1 MFKMN
6 FKKFITSRGVI
17 LATIVSIL
25 YGCLIFA
32 IYFTGYQAMPKHV
45 DELTVTVVNR
55 NKNTRTLADQI
66 EKGLPF
72 KHIKK
77 VSSLRTAKKQLHNKK
92 TAMIIEIPWNFKSRI
107 SSNSKTNLNF
117 YIDEATPYSQ
127 VSALKTVSQKIGY
140 TVNQQVIIE
149 KGKAMLLKEPMT
161 GLEKTVQTKQAQLQN
176 QLQAKKQQIAQ
187 APEAQQPR
195 LEALLKHQELNAKQK
210 LEAQVKQQSKA
221 IRNRV
226 SDTYQDVDH
235 SVGTNLVRVHPV
247 KTGMNH
253 ALAPFIANI
262 AVYLGTLIGALLL
275 YGTYAKFVPI
285 VGRFKSFAFLETAA
299 ILLSIIGSLF
309 TSWSITGFMG
319 LGGSQFA
326 NLWLNHGLEIFGS
339 LNFNLILVL
348 LLGQIG
354 TALNIFLTMIQVV
367 SGAGMIPLVTLNS
380 FFKGAHYISPMFYS
394 IQADFNIMFGG
405 SQAGMYLGQ
414 LVLLALGILIV
425 NIVIVTFRKHQPILD
440 FHQLS

>member
-1 MFKMN
+1 MN
-6 FKKFITSRGVI
+6 LKKFLTSRGVI

-25 YGCLIFA
+25 YGCLIFT

-45 DELTVTVVNR
+45 DKLTVTVVNR
-55 NKNTRTLADQI
+55 NKNTKTLANQV
-66 EKGLPF
+66 EKALPF

-77 VSSLRTAKKQLHNKK
+77 VSSLSIAKTQLHHKK
-92 TAMIIEIPWNFKSRI
+92 SAMIIEIPKNFKSKI
-107 SSNSKTNLNF
+107 TSNSPTNLNF

-127 VSALKTVSQKIGY
+127 VSALKTVSQKIGN

-149 KGKAMLLKEPMT
+149 KGKAMLAKAPMT
-161 GLEKTVQTKQAQLQN
+161 SLEKTAQAKQAQLQN
-176 QLQAKKQQIAQ
+176 QLQAKKQQLAQ
-187 APEAQQPR
+187 ASRAQQPR
-195 LEALLKHQELNAKQK
+195 LEALLKQQELAAKQK
-210 LEAQVKQQSKA
+210 LETQVNQQASG

-226 SDTYQDVDH
+226 SNAYQNVDR
-235 SVGTNLVRVHPV
+235 SVETNFVRVHPV

-275 YGTYAKFVPI
+275 YGTYAKFAPI
-285 VGRFKSFAFLETAA
+285 IGRFKSFSFLEIAA
-299 ILLSIIGSLF
+299 VLLAIIGSLF
-309 TSWSITGFMG
+309 TSWGIAGFMG
-319 LGGSQFA
+319 LGGSQFI
-326 NLWLNHGLEIFGS
+326 NLWLNHGLEIFAS

-367 SGAGMIPLVTLNS
+367 SGAGMIPLITLNS
-380 FFKGAHYISPMFYS
+380 FFKAAHYVSPMFYS
-394 IQADFNIMFGG
+394 VQSDFNIMFGG
-405 SQAGMYLGQ
+405 NQTGMYWGQ
-414 LVLLALGILIV
+414 LILLSLGILIL

>member
-1 MFKMN
+1 MN
-6 FKKFITSRGVI
+6 LKKFLTSRGVI

-25 YGCLIFA
+25 YGCLIFT

-45 DELTVTVVNR
+45 DKLTVTVVNR
-55 NKNTRTLADQI
+55 NKNTKTLANQV
-66 EKGLPF
+66 EKALPF

-77 VSSLRTAKKQLHNKK
+77 VSSLSIAKTQLHHKK
-92 TAMIIEIPWNFKSRI
+92 SAMIIEIPKNFKSKVT
-107 SSNSKTNLNF
+107 SNSPTNLNF

-127 VSALKTVSQKIGY
+127 VSALKTVSQNIGN

-149 KGKAMLLKEPMT
+149 KGKAMLAKAPMT
-161 GLEKTVQTKQAQLQN
+161 SLEKTAQAKQAQLQN
-176 QLQAKKQQIAQ
+176 QLQAKKQQLAQ
-187 APEAQQPR
+187 ASRAQQPR
-195 LEALLKHQELNAKQK
+195 LEALLKQQELAAKQK
-210 LEAQVKQQSKA
+210 LETQVNQQASG

-226 SDTYQDVDH
+226 SNAYQNVDR
-235 SVGTNLVRVHPV
+235 SVETNFVRVHPV

-275 YGTYAKFVPI
+275 YGTYAKFAPI
-285 VGRFKSFAFLETAA
+285 IGRFKSFSFLEIAA
-299 ILLSIIGSLF
+299 VLLAIIGSLF
-309 TSWSITGFMG
+309 TSWGIAGFMG
-319 LGGSQFA
+319 LGGSQFI
-326 NLWLNHGLEIFGS
+326 NLWLNHGLEIFAS

-367 SGAGMIPLVTLNS
+367 SGAGMIPLITLNS
-380 FFKGAHYISPMFYS
+380 FFKAAHYVSPMFYS
-394 IQADFNIMFGG
+394 VQSDFNIMFGG
-405 SQAGMYLGQ
+405 NQTGMYWGQ
-414 LVLLALGILIV
+414 LILLSLGILIL

>member
-1 MFKMN
+1 MN
-6 FKKFITSRGVI
+6 LKKFLTSRGVI

-25 YGCLIFA
+25 YGCLIFT

-55 NKNTRTLADQI
+55 NKNTQTLANQV
-66 EKGLPF
+66 EKALPF

-77 VSSLRTAKKQLHNKK
+77 VSSLSTAKTQLHHKK
-92 TAMIIEIPWNFKSRI
+92 SAMIIEIPKNFKSKI
-107 SSNSKTNLNF
+107 TSNSPTNLNF

-127 VSALKTVSQKIGY
+127 VSALKTVSQNIGN

-149 KGKAMLLKEPMT
+149 KGKAMLAKAPMT
-161 GLEKTVQTKQAQLQN
+161 SLEKTAQTKQAQLQN
-176 QLQAKKQQIAQ
+176 QLQAKKQQIVQ
-187 APEAQQPR
+187 APRAQQPR
-195 LEALLKHQELNAKQK
+195 LEALLKQQELAAKQK
-210 LEAQVKQQSKA
+210 LETQVNQQASG

-226 SDTYQDVDH
+226 SNAYQNVDR
-235 SVGTNLVRVHPV
+235 SVGTNFVRVHPV

-275 YGTYAKFVPI
+275 YGTYAKFAPI
-285 VGRFKSFAFLETAA
+285 IGRFKSFSFLEIAA
-299 ILLSIIGSLF
+299 VLLAIIGSLF
-309 TSWSITGFMG
+309 TSWSIAGFMG
-319 LGGSQFA
+319 LGGSQFI
-326 NLWLNHGLEIFGS
+326 NLWLNHGLEIFAS

-367 SGAGMIPLVTLNS
+367 SGAGMIPLITLNS
-380 FFKGAHYISPMFYS
+380 FFKAAHYVSPMFYS
-394 IQADFNIMFGG
+394 VQSDFNIMFGG
-405 SQAGMYLGQ
+405 NQTGMYWGQ
-414 LVLLALGILIV
+414 LILLSLGILIL